1 MTPPPPR
8 ISIRAGPP
16 SGEGMQHIG
25 GNVVHTVNFMQGAI
39 TIVMALALGEALKAF
54 VTGRDDRPLQWE
66 RLPALLAFV
75 FVFVPFFQSISQ
87 YLYLTYLNPQTA
99 PPFRPGFLTFDGV
112 MYILEASC
120 FYVMAG
126 ALAPRHWRHFYGGVL
141 ALMTID
147 IVWSAIT
154 YRRGIHVGAWIY
166 IDLVVVIVL
175 GGTMWLARGRTFA
188 TMTPSWIV
196 MGTLG
201 LTTALSYWL
210 ESAIYF
216 P

>member
-1 MTPPPPR
+1 
-8 ISIRAGPP
+8 
-16 SGEGMQHIG
+16 MQPIN
-25 GNVVHTVNFMQGAI
+25 GNVIHTVNFMQGAI
-39 TIVMALALGEALKAF
+39 TIVMALALGEALKLF
-54 VTGRDDRPLQWE
+54 VTSRDDRPLQWE

-87 YLYLTYLNPQTA
+87 YLYLTYLNAQTA
-99 PPFRPGFLTFDGV
+99 PPFRPGFLIFDGI
-112 MYILEASC
+112 MYILEAAC

-126 ALAPRHWRHFYGGVL
+126 ALAPRHWRHFYGAVL

-147 IVWSAIT
+147 MIWTVIT

-166 IDLVVVIVL
+166 IDLVVIVVL
-175 GGTMWLARGRTFA
+175 GGTMWLARGHAFA
-188 TMTPSWIV
+188 TMAPSWIV
-196 MGTLG
+196 LATLG
-201 LTTALSYWL
+201 LTTAASYWL

>member
-1 MTPPPPR
+1 
-8 ISIRAGPP
+8 
-16 SGEGMQHIG
+16 MQPIN

-39 TIVMALALGEALKAF
+39 TIVMALALGEALKLF
-54 VTGRDDRPLQWE
+54 VTSRDDRPLQWE

-87 YLYLTYLNPQTA
+87 YLYLTYLNAQTA
-99 PPFRPGFLTFDGV
+99 PPFRPGFLIFDGI
-112 MYILEASC
+112 MYILEAAC

-126 ALAPRHWRHFYGGVL
+126 ALAPRHWRHFYGAVL
-141 ALMTID
+141 VLMTID

-154 YRRGIHVGAWIY
+154 YRRGIHVGAWIF
-166 IDLVVVIVL
+166 IDAVVIVVL
-175 GGTMWLARGRTFA
+175 GGTMWLARGRTPA
-188 TMTPSWIV
+188 MMLPSWILMV
-196 MGTLG
+196 TLG
-201 LTTALSYWL
+201 LTTAASYWL